1 MYLIKLQTLILSTV
15 YFTLEKDELCIK
27 LSVYCPCDVIT
38 IITQYVVHNN
48 NVLALKY
55 EIIELALLMEH
66 NKQETII
73 TLGLVTKPANILMLL
88 TFYWVHE
95 HLIWDV

>member
-38 IITQYVVHNN
+38 ILTQYVVHNN
-48 NVLALKY
+48 NILALKY

-66 NKQETII
+66 NKQETNYNSWADNETSKHIDASYI
-73 TLGLVTKPANILMLL
+73 LLGS
-88 TFYWVHE
+88 
-95 HLIWDV
+95 